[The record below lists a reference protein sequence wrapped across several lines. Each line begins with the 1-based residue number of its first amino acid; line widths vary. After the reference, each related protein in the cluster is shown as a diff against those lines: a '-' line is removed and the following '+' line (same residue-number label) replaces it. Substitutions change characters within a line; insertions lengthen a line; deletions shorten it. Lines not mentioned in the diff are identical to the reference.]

1 MNTSAKDHLVNLT
14 LLLKNLILVSNT
26 MFGSYRVANTGTKRT
41 FIAAPDAFVSPRM
54 WLRRSEL
61 LEELVF
67 DRLDENNGQLQQ
79 SVLTLNQTLMSHYE
93 DVRKRNEAMQF
104 RDLPPRILGG
114 LSSALADIKVGAFN
128 YTASPFSESLCS
140 C

>member
-1 MNTSAKDHLVNLT
+1 
-14 LLLKNLILVSNT
+14 
-26 MFGSYRVANTGTKRT
+26 
-41 FIAAPDAFVSPRM
+41 M

-67 DRLDENNGQLQQ
+67 DRFDENHGQLQQ

-93 DVRKRNEAMQF
+93 DVRKRNEAMLF
-104 RDLPPRILGG
+104 RDLPPRILGV